1 MHHNLNMRVCNLFSS
16 SKAATFSL
24 GSLSPKAL
32 LVTQF
37 VNGTPESLSRE
48 YLTQF
53 REAQRLSRQE
63 QLVMYGLHAVLLII
77 QKSYDINYIVTVCPA
92 NAKVVEAPEKLSVVA
107 QCTLLDCI
115 SDLVC
120 SVICML
126 SATLL
131 SDYPVTAF

>member
-63 QLVMYGLHAVLLII
+63 QLVMYGLYAVLLII

-92 NAKVVEAPEKLSVVA
+92 NVSAKVVEAPEKLSVVA
-107 QCTLLDCI
+107 QCTLLDCMYLG
-115 SDLVC
+115 SRMFCNLYAEC
-120 SVICML
+120 HP
-126 SATLL
+126 TE
-131 SDYPVTAF
+131 